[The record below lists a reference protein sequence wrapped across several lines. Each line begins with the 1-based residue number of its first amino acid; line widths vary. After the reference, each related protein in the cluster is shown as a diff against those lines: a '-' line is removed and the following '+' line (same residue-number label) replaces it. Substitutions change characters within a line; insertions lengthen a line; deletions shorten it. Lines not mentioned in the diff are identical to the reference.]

1 MFKWLRKLV
10 AKTVPYKPSEL
21 ALEIVEALEHD
32 EWEADKYSMRHKAS
46 GMELWMGNRDAR
58 YTYFRIYALPNNM
71 GAAGAKVPDAELKQM
86 LSSADKKVVAAVAF
100 KRYAQITGTLN
111 DTALNALR
119 LARQTDSI
127 NQ

>member
-46 GMELWMGNRDAR
+46 GMVLWMSNRDDQ
-58 YTYFRIYALPNNM
+58 YTYFHIYCLPTSVANRE
-71 GAAGAKVPDAELKQM
+71 KVPELELKQM
-86 LSSADKKVVAAVAF
+86 LSGMDKKVVAAVAF
-100 KRYAQITGTLN
+100 KRYEKIIGTLN
-111 DTALNALR
+111 DTTLNALR
-119 LARQTDSI
+119 LARQTTEI
-127 NQ
+127 